1 MILYCQYFVSS
12 ENNKKR
18 RKIMLNCIFVG
29 LGGFVGSILRYL
41 VGLIP
46 IKNPS
51 GFPINTFL
59 INVFGSLAIGVIACL
74 AAKNSNLDSRLIL
87 FLKVGI
93 CASPHFQHSRSKP
106 PSLSK
111 TAVSPSPFSTSS
123 SVYPSAPSSPFFLN
137 L

>member
-1 MILYCQYFVSS
+1 
-12 ENNKKR
+12 
-18 RKIMLNCIFVG
+18 MLNCIFVG

-74 AAKNSNLDSRLIL
+74 ASKNSNLDSRLIL

-93 CASPHFQHSRSKP
+93 CGGF
-106 PSLSK
+106 
-111 TAVSPSPFSTSS
+111 TTFSTFSLETAELVKNGS
-123 SVYPSAPSSPFFLN
+123 IALAVLYIVLSVSFGALFAFLPQ
-137 L
+137 LVIK

>member
-1 MILYCQYFVSS
+1 
-12 ENNKKR
+12 
-18 RKIMLNCIFVG
+18 MLNCIFVG

-74 AAKNSNLDSRLIL
+74 ASKNSNLDSRLIL

-93 CASPHFQHSRSKP
+93 CGGFTKA
-106 PSLSK
+106 
-111 TAVSPSPFSTSS
+111 AVSMPYRSS
-123 SVYPSAPSSPFFLN
+123 LFYFPQPPII
-137 L
+137 

>member
-1 MILYCQYFVSS
+1 
-12 ENNKKR
+12 
-18 RKIMLNCIFVG
+18 MLNCIFVG

-93 CASPHFQHSRSKP
+93 
-106 PSLSK
+106 SL
-111 TAVSPSPFSTSS
+111 AVLYIVI
-123 SVYPSAPSSPFFLN
+123 SVSFGALFAFLPQ
-137 L
+137 LVIK